1 MSDSPSGISETIKMI
16 SSLESV
22 IKETVEQEEAI
33 QSQYRLV
40 SARARREHDE
50 SLESIDSDYKNSLAE
65 IQSKFHRI
73 NSDTEDFYKQRNKW
87 IERAY
92 SHSIERLN
100 KNYEAKNHPTQY
112 SVQIPSY
119 RPRDLDIRIPHA
131 IWRRF
136 HLWMS

>member
-1 MSDSPSGISETIKMI
+1 MNDSPSGISETLKMI

-65 IQSKFHRI
+65 IQSKFHR
-73 NSDTEDFYKQRNKW
+73 NN
-87 IERAY
+87 
-92 SHSIERLN
+92 
-100 KNYEAKNHPTQY
+100 
-112 SVQIPSY
+112 
-119 RPRDLDIRIPHA
+119 
-131 IWRRF
+131 
-136 HLWMS
+136 